1 MIPQTHK
8 ITVRV
13 PHRVSGFFEIVDEI
27 NGIKIED
34 LERVGSRGAG
44 FNLNSF
50 GKTEIIIEDSKD
62 QNQSTCQI
70 YINNEELNEKAETS
84 YYIFNYLK
92 KLFKWEAHLKIFH
105 TFELPVGC
113 GFGASGSGA
122 LGIVYGLDLLLNLG
136 LTVYE
141 RGKIAHIAEVINKT
155 GLGTVC
161 GLLSGGLCILSEP
174 GYPCK
179 FERIKVPPNIKVIC
193 GSFGIIPTKS
203 ILSNPILSSRI
214 KQAGIRALSKLKQD
228 PSIKNF
234 VSVSKE
240 FVFETEMLKL
250 LKLDSIKE
258 LIDDLDKINII
269 GASMNQLGR
278 SVYAICKRQDEG
290 KVLEIFESFQ
300 QEVKVFKSTIRE
312 SRAISVKRK

>member
-1 MIPQTHK
+1 MHK
-8 ITVRV
+8 IIIKV

-34 LERVGSRGAG
+34 LEKVGSRGAG

-50 GKTEIIIEDSKD
+50 GKTEIIVEDSTD
-62 QNQSTCQI
+62 QSQPTCQI

-84 YYIFNYLK
+84 YFIFNYLK
-92 KLFKWEAHLKIFH
+92 KLFKREIHVKIFH

-122 LGIVYGLDLLLNLG
+122 LGIVNGLDLLLNLG
-136 LTVYE
+136 LPVHE
-141 RGKIAHIAEVINKT
+141 RARIAHIAEVINKT

-161 GLLSGGLCILSEP
+161 GLLAGGLCILSEP

-179 FERIKVPPNIKVIC
+179 YERIKVPPNIIVIC

-203 ILSNPILSSRI
+203 VLSNPILSSRI
-214 KQAGIRALSKLKQD
+214 KQAGIKALSKLKQD
-228 PSIKNF
+228 PNINNF
-234 VSVSKE
+234 VSVSKD
-240 FVFETEMLKL
+240 FVYDTKMLEL
-250 LKLDSIKE
+250 LKLDNIKE
-258 LIDDLDKINII
+258 LLDDLNKIKII

-278 SVYAICKRQDEG
+278 SVYSLCKREDEG
-290 KVLEIFESFQ
+290 KVLDIFESFRP
-300 QEVKVFKSTIRE
+300 KIKIFKSTIRK
-312 SRAISVKRK
+312 SRAISVKRN